1 MKSKI
6 IHKNEH
12 QTLEHDW
19 LRTTHHFSFGEYYN
33 PQRMSFGPLRVFNDD
48 VIKPGAG
55 FDFHQHRDMEIV
67 TYVIDGELEHKD
79 NFGNHGVIGSGE
91 IQRMSAGTGVY
102 HSEYNHSTSEPLRL
116 LQMWV
121 FADHQG
127 LKPSWEQQKFTKLE
141 RQNKLLAVI
150 SPQKSSEK
158 MLSIHQDASFYISN
172 ITSNYTVRHTLT
184 QKRQAYLYVIKG
196 SILVNS
202 QQLNQGDSAEIQD
215 SDISM
220 TAAKDSEIILID
232 LPKQYVKNAELVH
245 KN

>member
-1 MKSKI
+1 MKNKI
-6 IHKNEH
+6 IHSSEH
-12 QTLEHDW
+12 RTLEHDW

-33 PQRMSFGPLRVFNDD
+33 PDRMSFGPLRVFNDD

-67 TYVIDGELEHKD
+67 TYVIDGALEHKD
-79 NFGNHGVIGSGE
+79 NFGNHDVIGSGE

-102 HSEYNHSTSEPLRL
+102 HSEYNHSQKGPLRL

-121 FADHQG
+121 FADHKD
-127 LKPSWEQQKFTKLE
+127 LKPSWEQQKFTKHE

-150 SPQKSSEK
+150 SPHKSGK
-158 MLSIHQDASFYISN
+158 KTLSIHQDAAFYISN
-172 ITSNYTVRHTLT
+172 ITQDHTVDHTLA

-196 SILVNS
+196 TVKVNGQS
-202 QQLNQGDSAEIQD
+202 LNQGDSAEIQD

-220 TAAKDSEIILID
+220 TAANDSEIILID
-232 LPKQYVKNAELVH
+232 LPQQYVKNSELT
-245 KN
+245 